1 METGGGNFE
10 MRHRW
15 AAAPLAALILV
26 TACQGGGDDAS
37 GAPAGEGGGTEI
49 DEASI
54 SGEVRLSG
62 GRASDTEEALLEETI
77 AAFEE
82 AYPDIDV
89 VYEPIPD
96 AYAETM
102 IGQFSAGDPPD
113 LFYVGATGEAGPWI
127 DDGLLL
133 PLDDYIAGNP
143 EIGIDSFY
151 PGLLAPFQRDG
162 STYGLPKD
170 ASPLALFV
178 NPDMLAEAGV
188 EIPTNW
194 DELAAAAE
202 ALTTD
207 DVAGFCLGAEIQRW
221 GAFIYQN
228 GGALYNEDMTEMTLD
243 SPETVEAL
251 DYLLG
256 LHEAGHL
263 QTPAE
268 IGAGWCG
275 EAFGTGQAA
284 MTMEGNWLVPSM
296 ENEFPDTPYEM
307 AELPQGV
314 QPGNLAFTVAY
325 SIGEDSPNK
334 DQAWV
339 LLQYLAGQEGM
350 TQWTSLGLALPARD
364 DVEPA
369 EGREAL
375 VAGLEYAT
383 AYGFPSDWIDVQDAF
398 NNKLTEVL
406 ESGGTG
412 QEIVDAAVAA
422 Q

>member
-1 METGGGNFE
+1 
-10 MRHRW
+10 MRQRW
-15 AAAPLAALILV
+15 LAMVAGMLLV
-26 TACQGGGDDAS
+26 TAACTAPEEDGGGDAS
-37 GAPAGEGGGTEI
+37 GDGAAGGGTEI
-49 DEASI
+49 DEDAI
-54 SGEVRLSG
+54 EGEVRLSG

-82 AYPDIDV
+82 KYPNITV
-89 VYEPIPD
+89 NYEPIPD

-143 EIGIDSFY
+143 EIGIESFY

-228 GGALYNEDMTEMTLD
+228 GGALYNEDMSEMTLD

-256 LHEAGHL
+256 LHEAGSL

-364 DVEPA
+364 DVEPP

-375 VAGLEYAT
+375 IAGLEYAT

>member
-1 METGGGNFE
+1 

-15 AAAPLAALILV
+15 AVAPLAAMILL
-26 TACQGGGDDAS
+26 TACQASDDDSPGAAASGGGGGS
-37 GAPAGEGGGTEI
+37 GAEAIEI
-49 DEASI
+49 DEASV

-62 GRASDTEEALLEETI
+62 GRSSDAEEALLEETL
-77 AAFEE
+77 AAFSE
-82 AYPDIDV
+82 AYPDIEV
-89 VYEPIPD
+89 VYEPIPEG
-96 AYAETM
+96 YAENM

-127 DDGLLL
+127 EDDLLE
-133 PLDDYIAGNP
+133 PLDGYIEGNP
-143 EIGIDSFY
+143 EIGIDAFY
-151 PGLLAPFQRDG
+151 PGLLAPFQADG

-170 ASPLALFV
+170 ASPLALFY
-178 NPDMLAEAGV
+178 NPDMLEAAGV
-188 EIPTNW
+188 EPPTNW
-194 DELAAAAE
+194 DELSAAAE
-202 ALTTD
+202 ALTSG
-207 DVAGFCLGAEIQRW
+207 DVTGLCLGAEIQRW

-228 GGALYNEDMTEMTLD
+228 GGAFYNEDMTEMTLD

-251 DYLLG
+251 DYLLS
-256 LHEAGHL
+256 LHESGSM

-268 IGAGWCG
+268 IGATWCG

-284 MTMEGNWLVPSM
+284 MTMEGNWLVPAM
-296 ENEFPDTPYEM
+296 ENDFPDIPFEM
-307 AELPQGV
+307 AELPAGE

-325 SIGEDSPNK
+325 SIGADSANK
-334 DQAWV
+334 EPAWV

-369 EGREAL
+369 ENREAL

-412 QEIVDAAVAA
+412 QEIVDAAVGA

>member
-1 METGGGNFE
+1 

-37 GAPAGEGGGTEI
+37 PGAGDGESPGAEGGGTEI
-49 DEASI
+49 DEAAI

-82 AYPDIDV
+82 KYPDIDV

-133 PLDDYIAGNP
+133 ALDDYIAGNP

-188 EIPTNW
+188 EIPTTW

-207 DVAGFCLGAEIQRW
+207 DVAGLCLGPEIQRW

-263 QTPAE
+263 QTHTE

-296 ENEFPDTPYEM
+296 ENEFPDTPFEM

-350 TQWTSLGLALPARD
+350 AQWTSLGLALPARD
-364 DVEPA
+364 DVDPPEN
-369 EGREAL
+369 REAL
-375 VAGLEYAT
+375 TAGLEYAT